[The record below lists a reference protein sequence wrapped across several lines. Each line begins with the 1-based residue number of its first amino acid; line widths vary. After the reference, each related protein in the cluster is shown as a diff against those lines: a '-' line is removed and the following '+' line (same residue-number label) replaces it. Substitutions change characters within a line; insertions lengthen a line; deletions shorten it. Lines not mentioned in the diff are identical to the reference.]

1 MRRKHALGWA
11 LAASLVLATGLACN
25 NEKKNS
31 DTGSSKSDT
40 QEQAPQGGNAPRA
53 DF

>member
-1 MRRKHALGWA
+1 MRRAHALGWV
-11 LAASLVLATGLACN
+11 LAASLVLASGLACN

-31 DTGSSKSDT
+31 DNGGGNSDT
-40 QEQAPQGGNAPRA
+40 QEQAPQGGTPRA